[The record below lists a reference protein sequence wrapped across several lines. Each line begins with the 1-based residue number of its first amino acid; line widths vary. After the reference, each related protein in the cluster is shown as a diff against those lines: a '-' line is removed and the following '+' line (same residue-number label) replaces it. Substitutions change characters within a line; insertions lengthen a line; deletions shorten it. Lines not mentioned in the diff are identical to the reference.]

1 MSYIN
6 THTHTHTHTH
16 TERER
21 KKISY
26 CALHTDSCKYFLQCQ
41 FLIAFQIFYSQSSVM
56 LVSFWD
62 HL

>member
-6 THTHTHTHTH
+6 THR
-16 TERER
+16 EREK

-56 LVSFWD
+56 LVSFWN